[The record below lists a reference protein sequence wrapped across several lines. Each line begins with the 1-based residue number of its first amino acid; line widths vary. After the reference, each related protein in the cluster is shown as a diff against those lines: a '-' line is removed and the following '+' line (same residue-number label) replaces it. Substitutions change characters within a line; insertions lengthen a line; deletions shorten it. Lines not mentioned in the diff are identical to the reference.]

1 MSFTLTKVL
10 VAGVLFLSI
19 SSCSEDQTKKPQ
31 APSDV
36 NVVAA
41 GKENIP
47 VYSEFVGQ
55 TYGLSDINIDPRI
68 DGWITGIFFK
78 EGSLVQKGSLLYTI
92 DDQPSINR
100 VDAAKADLA
109 KAQTLMENQKA
120 EVGRVKPLADLHAL
134 SQRDLDFA
142 TANYEAALNE
152 VKVAES
158 RVANAKID
166 LSYTRITA
174 PITGVIGISKVQVGE
189 YVNRTRNGQRYQFHF
204 FLRRCPGQIRSW
216 QKVNYLRFKQR
227 NETEKSELN
236 FAKVPVELILGD
248 GSVYKEKG
256 SLQLT
261 NRQIDANTGSILVQ
275 AIFKNPEDLLRPG
288 QYVKVRFKT
297 EEFTNAI
304 VIPQQAVNQMQNIYQ
319 VFLLTDSNTI
329 KPQIIKV
336 GSRVGSNWIVTDGLK
351 EGNKVVIVGSTALN
365 SSTKVNPRMI
375 SWNYDSTSRN

>member
-1 MSFTLTKVL
+1 MAGI
-10 VAGVLFLSI
+10 VALSI
-19 SSCSEDQTKKPQ
+19 CSCGEDQTKKPEVS
-31 APSDV
+31 SDV

-47 VYSEFVGQ
+47 VFTEYVGQ

-158 RVANAKID
+158 RVANAQID

-189 YVNRTRNGQRYQFHF
+189 YVNRTTLGTGINSISSLGDVRVRFEVAE
-204 FLRRCPGQIRSW
+204 SD
-216 QKVNYLRFKQR
+216 YLKFKQR

-236 FAKVPVELILGD
+236 FARVPVELILGD

-256 SLQLT
+256 NLQLT
-261 NRQIDANTGSILVQ
+261 NRQVDANTGSILVQ
-275 AIFKNPEDLLRPG
+275 AIFKNPDGLLRPG

-365 SSTKVNPRMI
+365 STTKVTPRMI

>member
-1 MSFTLTKVL
+1 MAGI
-10 VAGVLFLSI
+10 VALSI
-19 SSCSEDQTKKPQ
+19 CSCSEDQTKKPQ

-78 EGSLVQKGSLLYTI
+78 EGSQVQKGSLLYTI

-158 RVANAKID
+158 RVANAQID

-174 PITGVIGISKVQVGE
+174 PITGIIGISKVQVGE
-189 YVNRTRNGQRYQFHF
+189 YVNRTTLGTGINSISSLGDVRVRFELAEGD
-204 FLRRCPGQIRSW
+204 
-216 QKVNYLRFKQR
+216 YLRFKQR

-236 FAKVPVELILGD
+236 FARVPVELIFGD

-256 SLQLT
+256 SLQLF
-261 NRQIDANTGSILVQ
+261 NRQVDANTGTILVQ
-275 AIFKNPEDLLRPG
+275 AIFKNPDGLLRPG

>member
-1 MSFTLTKVL
+1 M
-10 VAGVLFLSI
+10 AGVLFLSI
-19 SSCSEDQTKKPQ
+19 CSCGEDQTKKPEV
-31 APSDV
+31 SSEV

-47 VYSEFVGQ
+47 VYSEYVGQ
-55 TYGLSDINIDPRI
+55 TFGLSDINIAPRI
-68 DGWITGIFFK
+68 DGWITGIFFT

-92 DDQPSINR
+92 DDQPSINK
-100 VDAAKADLA
+100 VDEAKADLA
-109 KAQTLMENQKA
+109 KIQTQMENQKA
-120 EVGRVKPLADLHAL
+120 ELGRVKPLADLHAL
-134 SQRDLDFA
+134 SQRDLDYA
-142 TANYEAALNE
+142 TANYQAALNE
-152 VKVAES
+152 VTAAEA

-174 PITGVIGISKVQVGE
+174 PITGVIGISKVQVGD
-189 YVNRTRNGQRYQFHF
+189 YVNRTVMGSGINAISSLGDVRVRFEVAE
-204 FLRRCPGQIRSW
+204 SE
-216 QKVNYLRFKQR
+216 YLRFKQR
-227 NETEKSELN
+227 NETEKSALN

-248 GSVYKEKG
+248 GSVYNVKG

-275 AIFKNPEDLLRPG
+275 ALFKNPEGLLRPG
-288 QYVKVRFKT
+288 QYIKVRFKT

>member
-1 MSFTLTKVL
+1 MLS
-10 VAGVLFLSI
+10 LSI
-19 SSCSEDQTKKPQ
+19 SSCSEDQTKKPEVS
-31 APSDV
+31 SDV

-47 VYSEFVGQ
+47 VYTEYVGQ

-189 YVNRTRNGQRYQFHF
+189 YVNRTTLGTGINSISSLGDVRVRFE
-204 FLRRCPGQIRSW
+204 LAESD
-216 QKVNYLRFKQR
+216 YLRFKQR

-261 NRQIDANTGSILVQ
+261 NRQVDANTRYDPGS
-275 AIFKNPEDLLRPG
+275 
-288 QYVKVRFKT
+288 
-297 EEFTNAI
+297 
-304 VIPQQAVNQMQNIYQ
+304 
-319 VFLLTDSNTI
+319 
-329 KPQIIKV
+329 
-336 GSRVGSNWIVTDGLK
+336 
-351 EGNKVVIVGSTALN
+351 GNF
-365 SSTKVNPRMI
+365 
-375 SWNYDSTSRN
+375 

>member
-1 MSFTLTKVL
+1 MAGI
-10 VAGVLFLSI
+10 VALSI
-19 SSCSEDQTKKPQ
+19 CSCGEEQTKKPEVS
-31 APSDV
+31 SDV

-47 VYSEFVGQ
+47 VFTEYVGQ

-158 RVANAKID
+158 RVANAQID

-174 PITGVIGISKVQVGE
+174 PITGIIGISKVQVGE
-189 YVNRTRNGQRYQFHF
+189 YVNRTTLGTGINSISSLGDVRVRFELAEGD
-204 FLRRCPGQIRSW
+204 
-216 QKVNYLRFKQR
+216 YLRFKQR
-227 NETEKSELN
+227 NETEKSEVN
-236 FAKVPVELILGD
+236 FARVPVELILGD

-256 SLQLT
+256 NLQLF
-261 NRQIDANTGSILVQ
+261 NRQVDASTGSILVQ
-275 AIFKNPEDLLRPG
+275 AIFKNPDGLLRPG

-365 SSTKVNPRMI
+365 STTKVNPRMI